1 MNTKEIVETDVVVI
15 GAGQS
20 GLAVG
25 YFLRRIQHPF
35 VLLDAQLRPGG
46 AWLHGWDSL
55 RLFSPADASSLPGWP
70 MPRPAD
76 DHTGFPDRQHVI
88 DYLTRYEARYALP
101 VRRPVTVQAV
111 SRSGSVYS
119 VQTDTG
125 IWRTRAVISTTGSWT
140 HPVIPAYP
148 GRTLFQGVQLHSA
161 HYRSPE
167 SMVGKRVLVVGGG
180 NSGAQILSD
189 VSRVAD
195 ATWVTLTEPVFLPDE
210 VDGRVLFGQATAQYR
225 ALQDG
230 NGPSPAGNLGHIVM
244 VPSVQD
250 ARSRG
255 VLHAVR
261 PFQRLTPTG
270 VVWPDGRSE
279 SIDVI
284 IWCTGFQ
291 PATEHLRPLDIVDA
305 AGRVA
310 TSGTRA
316 VDEPGLWLVGY
327 GSWTGFAS
335 ATLIGVG
342 RSARQTADEV
352 RAYLAAPVNSSQ

>member
-1 MNTKEIVETDVVVI
+1 MNAGETTETDIVVI

-35 VLLDAQLRPGG
+35 VILDAQLRPGG

-55 RLFSPADASSLPGWP
+55 RLFSPAEASSLPGWP

-76 DHTGFPDRQHVI
+76 ASTGFPDRRHVI
-88 DYLTRYEARYALP
+88 DYLTQYESRYALP

-111 SRSGSVYS
+111 SRSGDRYV
-119 VQTDTG
+119 VQTNAG
-125 IWRTRAVISTTGSWT
+125 IWRARVVISTTGSWT
-140 HPVIPAYP
+140 YPVIPAYP
-148 GRTLFQGVQLHSA
+148 GRDVFQGIQLHSGQ
-161 HYRSPE
+161 YRSAE
-167 SMVGKRVLVVGGG
+167 SLAGKRVLIVGGG
-180 NSGAQILSD
+180 NSGAQILAE

-195 ATWVTLTEPVFLPDE
+195 TTWVTLADPVFLPDE

-230 NGPSPAGNLGHIVM
+230 NTLSPGGNLGNVVM
-244 VPSVQD
+244 VPSVRE

-261 PFQRLTPTG
+261 PFRHLTSTG
-270 VVWPDGRSE
+270 VVWTDGRSE
-279 SIDVI
+279 SIDAI
-284 IWCTGFQ
+284 IWCTGFL
-291 PATEHLRPLDIVDA
+291 PATNHLRPLGIVDE

-310 TSGTRA
+310 TNGTKA
-316 VDEPGLWLVGY
+316 IGEPGLWLVGY

-342 RSARQTADEV
+342 RSARQTAEEV
-352 RAYLAAPVNSSQ
+352 GAYLNAPVNIPV